1 MRLYVVRLNTN
12 PQAVA
17 LPLDHLTP
25 TSYPYHAYSQ
35 EAASWINLAKATKY
49 SLFVEAGFNGVT
61 VRAEHSHIQRELP
74 NILLQS
80 SDFDVLSHHAL
91 LFPAQISPEYTQLK
105 VNYPHKHTPMFQTP
119 PFLGYPGYSDSDGC

>member
-1 MRLYVVRLNTN
+1 MRFSIVWLNIKI
-12 PQAVA
+12 QAVA

-35 EAASWINLAKATKY
+35 EAATWINLAKATKY

-80 SDFDVLSHHAL
+80 SDFDVLAHHAL
-91 LFPAQISPEYTQLK
+91 LFPAQTSPEYAQLK
-105 VNYPHKHTPMFQTP
+105 VRYF
-119 PFLGYPGYSDSDGC
+119 F